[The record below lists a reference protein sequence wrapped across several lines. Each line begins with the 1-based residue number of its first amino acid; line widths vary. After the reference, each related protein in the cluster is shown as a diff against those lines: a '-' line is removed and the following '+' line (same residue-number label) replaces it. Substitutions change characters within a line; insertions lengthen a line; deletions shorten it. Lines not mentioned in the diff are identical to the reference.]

1 MPTAA
6 TKRLRSARQPG
17 RRLPTASTTYVA
29 LDCPQRAL
37 AAIEHAVAI
46 YRTQGDRHGL
56 CYALFNM
63 AICCDA
69 LRETARKAVIYE
81 EQLPLARAVGD
92 VQLETV
98 VLSQLGHTYA
108 KLGIASRGL
117 AYFDQAIALLE
128 QQGVRAG
135 QYTILGAAA
144 ALHLAEGNYQAAAA
158 CYRRQIQL
166 AGELGDYQLEAAAW
180 QLLATAKPST

>member
-135 QYTILGAAA
+135 QYTPSWVP
-144 ALHLAEGNYQAAAA
+144 
-158 CYRRQIQL
+158 QL
-166 AGELGDYQLEAAAW
+166 RSTLPRVTTRPLPP
-180 QLLATAKPST
+180 ATGGRSNSPANSATTS